1 MSYWCSH
8 TVCKYLR
15 HTAKWVVALISLQM
29 LMQVV
34 ASRSFAPSMSGD
46 VTANTFRVFYPYL
59 ETGEGFYRRV
69 LVCQYAVRA

>member
-46 VTANTFRVFYPYL
+46 VMANTFRVSSPILRRGRAF
-59 ETGEGFYRRV
+59 TGESLSVSTR
-69 LVCQYAVRA
+69 